1 MSVKAEPFT
10 PQTLWEKCL
19 QVLRENV
26 GTSTVTMLF
35 QAVQPLSIR
44 EDVFTIRVPS
54 QFFYEYIEEH
64 FSRLIVQTLRR
75 HLGPRARL
83 EYEVLTTLE
92 APTNLPSQ
100 SGPSPTILP
109 GLRARQNFPTNLNP
123 KYTFE
128 NFIPGPCNQLARSA
142 GMAVAQRPGQTA
154 FNPLFIYGE
163 VGQGK
168 THLAHAIGNY
178 ARLLHPDKTIC
189 YLDADRF
196 TQQYVD
202 AVRSNQI
209 SAFLSRFQELDIF
222 LLDDIQFLI
231 GRDATQDIFFHIF
244 KSLHEAGRQL
254 VITADAPPHE
264 LRGLAERITSR
275 FSWGLAAQLLPPDY
289 ETRLKILQYKVR
301 QEGLDIPEPILQYLA
316 ENIHS
321 HVRDLE
327 GALIQIMAEASINR
341 REINLALAQE
351 VVQRFQ
357 PYRNRAVTIEQILQ
371 VVSDYFRIH
380 PEELRGKSRRKE
392 IAYARHIAIYL
403 SRKHTQH
410 ALKAIGERFGGRDHS
425 TILHSIEWVESYL
438 HTNRDLQKHVQE
450 LERILFRGP

>member
-1 MSVKAEPFT
+1 MSVKAEPLT
-10 PQTLWEKCL
+10 PQALWEKCL
-19 QVLRENV
+19 HVLRENV
-26 GTSTVTMLF
+26 GTAPVTVLF
-35 QAVQPLSIR
+35 QAVQPLSIK

-75 HLGPRARL
+75 HLGPKARL
-83 EYEVLTTLE
+83 EYEVLTTLDV
-92 APTNLPSQ
+92 PTNLPSQ
-100 SGPSPTILP
+100 TGPSPTILP
-109 GLRARQNFPTNLNP
+109 GLRPRQSLPTNLNP
-123 KYTFE
+123 KYTFD
-128 NFIPGPCNQLARSA
+128 NFIPGICNQLARSA
-142 GMAVAQRPGQTA
+142 GMTVAQRPGQTA

-178 ARLLHPDKTIC
+178 ARLLHPDKIIT

-196 TQQYVD
+196 TQHYVD
-202 AVRSNQI
+202 AVRSKQI
-209 SAFLSRFQELDIF
+209 STFLSRFENVDIF
-222 LLDDIQFLI
+222 ILDDIQFLI
-231 GRDATQDIFFHIF
+231 GRESTQDIFFHVF

-254 VITADAPPHE
+254 VITADAPPQE

-289 ETRLKILQYKVR
+289 ETRLQILQYKTR
-301 QEGLDIPEPILQYLA
+301 QEGLDIPENLLQYIA
-316 ENIHS
+316 EHIQS

-327 GALIQIMAEASINR
+327 GVLIQLMAEASINR

-351 VVQRFQ
+351 VIQRFQ
-357 PYRNRAVTIEQILQ
+357 PYRSRAVTIEQIIQ
-371 VVSDYFRIH
+371 ATSDYFRIH

-403 SRKHTQH
+403 SRKHTHH
-410 ALKAIGERFGGRDHS
+410 ALKAIGERFSGRDHS
-425 TILHSIEWVESYL
+425 TILHSLEWVESYL

-450 LERILFRGP
+450 LERILFKGA

>member
-1 MSVKAEPFT
+1 MSAEVVSVT
-10 PQTLWEKCL
+10 PQALWEKCL

-26 GTSTVTMLF
+26 GTSTVNLLF
-35 QAVQPLSIR
+35 QAVQPLSIK
-44 EDVFTIRVPS
+44 DNIFTIRVPS

-75 HLGPRARL
+75 HLGQKARL

-100 SGPSPTILP
+100 VGPSPTILP
-109 GLRARQNFPTNLNP
+109 GLRSRQSFPTNLNP
-123 KYTFE
+123 RYTFE
-128 NFIPGPCNQLARSA
+128 NFIPGACNKLARSA
-142 GMAVAQRPGQTA
+142 GMTVAERPGQTS

-178 ARLLHPDKTIC
+178 ARLLHPDKMIL

-202 AVRSNQI
+202 AVRSKQI
-209 SAFLSRFQELDIF
+209 SSFLSRFESLDIF
-222 LLDDIQFLI
+222 IIDDIQFLI
-231 GRDATQDIFFHIF
+231 GRDSTQDIFFHVF
-244 KSLHEAGRQL
+244 KGLHEAGRQL
-254 VITADAPPHE
+254 VITADAAPQE
-264 LRGLAERITSR
+264 MRGLTDRITSR

-289 ETRLKILQYKVR
+289 ETRLNILEYKVR
-301 QEGLDIPEPILQYLA
+301 QEGLDIPEPILRYLA
-316 ENIHS
+316 EHIQS

-327 GALIQIMAEASINR
+327 GVLIQLMAEASINR
-341 REINLALAQE
+341 REINFALAQE

-357 PYRNRAVTIEQILQ
+357 PHRSKAITIDQI
-371 VVSDYFRIH
+371 VHAVSDYFRIH

-392 IAYARHIAIYL
+392 IAYARHIAVYL

-425 TILHSIEWVESYL
+425 TILHSIEWVEGYL
-438 HTNRDLQKHVQE
+438 HTDRELSKHVQE
-450 LERILFRGP
+450 LERILFRGA